1 MALCSCFTL
10 GHGLRYQ
17 KEENRDLMLRGS
29 LFLPRTG
36 ECARAAGRAAT
47 DSVQLMAR
55 ICGCLDAR
63 RRVKQSEDE
72 LTPRKGSI
80 LPIKLSVTELFM
92 IFRCASISLVLCLVT
107 MVTCFNVQVKLSHV
121 CVPQMLLNKQD
132 QSNKCS
138 CCLFMESLKHSQ
150 SGDLNKKLVGVSG
163 VQTCGVFLKGDS
175 REQQWQYCKCTIL

>member
-29 LFLPRTG
+29 LFLPTTG

-55 ICGCLDAR
+55 ICRCLDAR

-107 MVTCFNVQVKLSHV
+107 MVNCFNVQVKLSLV
-121 CVPQMLLNKQD
+121 CVPQ
-132 QSNKCS
+132 
-138 CCLFMESLKHSQ
+138 
-150 SGDLNKKLVGVSG
+150 KLH
-163 VQTCGVFLKGDS
+163 Q
-175 REQQWQYCKCTIL
+175 